1 MQVELFEFELNE
13 INDKFLFFFSLKF
26 HGQLAVFVSFQAD
39 PIVPDTWSQDK
50 KEASKSREILKRIVQ
65 FSLF

>member
-1 MQVELFEFELNE
+1 MELFELNE
-13 INDKFLFFFSLKF
+13 INDKFLFFFSVKF

-50 KEASKSREILKRIVQ
+50 KEAREFLKRIVQ